1 MIHLQLLD
9 QTIKFSLL
17 SLSLTNGLL
26 KSDTSSSLLDV
37 NSVFFHSALYEDKF
51 FAKTHLNWCTH
62 QAQIWK
68 IQDNVSVLPNAFG
81 VTFTIY
87 TSFLCSLHD
96 SSKHALGMM
105 LQSP

>member
-37 NSVFFHSALYEDKF
+37 NAVFFHSALYEDEF
-51 FAKTHLNWCTH
+51 CAKTHLNWCTR

-68 IQDNVSVLPNAFG
+68 IQDNVSV
-81 VTFTIY
+81 
-87 TSFLCSLHD
+87 
-96 SSKHALGMM
+96 
-105 LQSP
+105 